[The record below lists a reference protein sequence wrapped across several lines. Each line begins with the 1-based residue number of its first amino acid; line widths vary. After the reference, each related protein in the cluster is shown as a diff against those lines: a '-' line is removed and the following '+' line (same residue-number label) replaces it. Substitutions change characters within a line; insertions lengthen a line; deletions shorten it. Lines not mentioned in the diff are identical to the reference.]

1 MEVSFRML
9 LKNSQTGW
17 IYLQLKNL
25 CLEFWEGC
33 EHNVHSGEDRICILC
48 NLALVRHVFLKTRY
62 CKSLPS
68 MILEVLASLIIC
80 DWSVGGV

>member
-1 MEVSFRML
+1 MEVSLRML

-25 CLEFWEGC
+25 CLEFWEGY
-33 EHNVHSGEDRICILC
+33 EHNVHSGEDKIFMQCS
-48 NLALVRHVFLKTRY
+48 LALVRQVFLKTRY

-68 MILEVLASLIIC
+68 MILEVLANLVIC
-80 DWSVGGV
+80 D